1 MLCCHHALLNC
12 LPGLRSCCWQDNHWG
27 ICFGGNCGQV
37 KSFSNSHLLCM
48 LCCCCSLQFDWH
60 LCQMVRGMMD
70 SGLKGQAATGR
81 FVLAVVGVSKTSF
94 SVGSSFVTSS
104 EDCSRMTASLRF
116 SVQWQASVHEF
127 RFLCGLWRYHSTL
140 GTFIFRL
147 TVHSLAAVS
156 WYVFGQIDHG
166 FSFKSLQSASFF
178 VLMQV
183 WRMKKPPGTSL
194 CSGK

>member
-1 MLCCHHALLNC
+1 
-12 LPGLRSCCWQDNHWG
+12 
-27 ICFGGNCGQV
+27 
-37 KSFSNSHLLCM
+37 
-48 LCCCCSLQFDWH
+48 
-60 LCQMVRGMMD
+60 MD

-104 EDCSRMTASLRF
+104 EDCSRMTLPLCASQCNGRHLSTNSDFYVVSEDITLHWGHSSSGSLR
-116 SVQWQASVHEF
+116 
-127 RFLCGLWRYHSTL
+127 
-140 GTFIFRL
+140 
-147 TVHSLAAVS
+147 SLAAVS

-183 WRMKKPPGTSL
+183 WRMKKPPDTSL